1 MNLLR
6 LYYLQYHKWL
16 YINNRTNLKR
26 TCKYDDLHSYRVA
39 SYGCSFCY
47 SLVLAWSFCDLDSLI
62 TVVVW
67 AYMHGRS
74 FEGVNH
80 LVWRWRLHSREYR
93 CLQWIIALQHLCY
106 VFADVNFLFSIWIS
120 SCTCM
125 QGITPLLLINNLFFI
140 IISSFFT
147 IWSCWWLMPLGI

>member
-1 MNLLR
+1 M
-6 LYYLQYHKWL
+6 

-26 TCKYDDLHSYRVA
+26 TYKYDDLHSYRVA

-93 CLQWIIALQHLCY
+93 CLQWITALQHLCY
-106 VFADVNFLFSIWIS
+106 VFADVNFLFSIEFLHVLVCRAS
-120 SCTCM
+120 PPCCLS
-125 QGITPLLLINNLFFI
+125 INFFFL